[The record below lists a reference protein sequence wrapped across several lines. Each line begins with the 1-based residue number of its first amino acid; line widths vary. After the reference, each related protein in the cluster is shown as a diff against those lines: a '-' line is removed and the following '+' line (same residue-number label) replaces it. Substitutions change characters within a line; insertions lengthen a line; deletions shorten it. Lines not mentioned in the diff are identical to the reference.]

1 MSKEDINKL
10 LEIKKQAEEEEE
22 GTYNNSQIPTSN
34 QKETDIHWGT
44 KQIVSTVLFVIGGIF
59 LIFAFKFLCSDLDTY
74 DGSQFKFQEEQYVGG
89 DAYNYIISAARSTT
103 IMVKSLIDA
112 VIGCSSIILGQL
124 VNMKK

>member
-1 MSKEDINKL
+1 MSKENINKL
-10 LEIKKQAEEEEE
+10 LEIKEYTEED
-22 GTYNNSQIPTSN
+22 GTKNNGQISTSN
-34 QKETDIHWGT
+34 QKETVIHIGT

-59 LIFAFKFLCSDLDTY
+59 LIFAFKFLSEDLDTY
-74 DGSQFKFQEEQYVGG
+74 DGSPFKFQEEQYVGG

-103 IMVKSLIDA
+103 IMVKSLVNA